1 MKGKKGKKGGKGEKS
16 ELLVKEEGGEEKKGD
31 KGKME
36 KKGGKGEKA
45 ENLLVK
51 EEGAD
56 EEVSPDEKK
65 LREKVEKH
73 CKEAADEMAC
83 GEEVDKRGEE
93 L

>member
-1 MKGKKGKKGGKGEKS
+1 
-16 ELLVKEEGGEEKKGD
+16 
-31 KGKME
+31 
-36 KKGGKGEKA
+36 
-45 ENLLVK
+45 
-51 EEGAD
+51 
-56 EEVSPDEKK
+56 VSPDEKK